1 VLGSN
6 RLWRM
11 SQSAWVETFERCL
24 EAPDRSRLIR
34 ANVVFDFRH
43 VAGGLQIVPPLVAV
57 MRTARGHPDFI
68 RQIART
74 ATDAKVPLGFR
85 GQLVHDATVD
95 IKRGGSLPIANLAR
109 FFALANGITISAT
122 LDRLAAATEVGALD
136 DEVGAALQEAFVAI
150 MRVRLE
156 HQARCI
162 AEGRPPDNL
171 VRPDAMTPL
180 TRTQLREALRV
191 VAHAQK
197 RLNVYVPLGL

>member
-1 VLGSN
+1 
-6 RLWRM
+6 M
-11 SQSAWVETFERCL
+11 SESAWVETFEQCL

-43 VAGGLQIVPPLVAV
+43 IAGGLQIVPPLVAV
-57 MRTARGHPDFI
+57 MRGARGHPDFI

-74 ATDAKVPLGFR
+74 VTDAKVPLGFR
-85 GQLVHDATVD
+85 GQLPGGTLD
-95 IKRGGSLPIANLAR
+95 IKRGGNLPIANLAR
-109 FFALANGITISAT
+109 FYALSNGITISAT
-122 LDRLAAATEVGALD
+122 LDRLGAAMDIGALD
-136 DEVGAALQEAFVAI
+136 AETGAALCEAFLAI

-162 AEGRPPDNL
+162 AEDLPLDNL
-171 VRPDAMTPL
+171 VQPDAMTPL
-180 TRTQLREALRV
+180 ARTQLREALRV